1 MGTRPTSVADQ
12 PIKARAGQAGALR
25 CRTVST
31 DIHGGI
37 EFRHPGVGTDY
48 YNGEPWVV
56 AMDLWPL
63 YDETDYAAFGCLFGV
78 RNYAGFRPLAP
89 GRGLPV
95 DLSSAMRSQLGSW
108 VEAGDWTARP
118 GSAGR
123 SRRRWISQPQPDHFI
138 GRLTWH
144 TKSLPSLLH
153 QQLVSDCW
161 PPEALSPAGEPPAAL
176 HSATGRVEWTNGE
189 VMCAYEPLTAGAVL
203 GPATHWP
210 HVFAVM
216 KAMADRFG
224 DDGVRL
230 VVAFD

>member
-1 MGTRPTSVADQ
+1 
-12 PIKARAGQAGALR
+12 
-25 CRTVST
+25 VST

-48 YNGEPWVV
+48 YDGEPWVV

-89 GRGLPV
+89 ASM
-95 DLSSAMRSQLGSW
+95 DLA
-108 VEAGDWTARP
+108 TT
-118 GSAGR
+118 
-123 SRRRWISQPQPDHFI
+123 PDHFI

-161 PPEALSPAGEPPAAL
+161 PPEALSAAGEPPADL
-176 HSATGRVEWTNGE
+176 HRATGRVEWTNGE

>member
-1 MGTRPTSVADQ
+1 M
-12 PIKARAGQAGALR
+12 
-25 CRTVST
+25 ST

-37 EFRHPGVGTDY
+37 EFCHPGTGTDY
-48 YNGEPWVV
+48 YDGEPWVA

-95 DLSSAMRSQLGSW
+95 DLSTGLRSQLGPSAVPDDLHSASW
-108 VEAGDWTARP
+108 VSWAELASIDPTTT
-118 GSAGR
+118 
-123 SRRRWISQPQPDHFI
+123 PDHFI
-138 GRLTWH
+138 GRLTWRP
-144 TKSLPSLLH
+144 KSPPSIPH
-153 QQLVSDCW
+153 QHLVSDTW
-161 PPEALSPAGEPPAAL
+161 PPEVLSAVGVPPADL
-176 HSATGRVEWTNGE
+176 REATGRVEWTAGE
-189 VMCAYEPLTAGAVL
+189 LSCTYEPLTVGAVL
-203 GPATHWP
+203 GHETHWP

-216 KAMADRFG
+216 KALAGRFG